1 MPNDSRPD
9 AQRPE
14 QEAVILAHGM
24 WMGGWAMQGLRLLL
38 SRLGYAACAF
48 SYRSLTHGLDEHARR
63 LAARL
68 AEVRQPVVHLVGH
81 SLGGL
86 VILRYLRNYGE
97 QRIGRVVLMGTP
109 ARGCMAGLRIGNMAA
124 AGRVLG
130 ASREIWRTLPET
142 YRPQCELGVLAGSR
156 PWGLGAMLMRLPGTN
171 DGVVRLEETEVA
183 GMRDRIVLP
192 VGHSGM
198 LVSARVA
205 REVACFLERGAFDHG
220 GRGAFDHGGRGANDH
235 DRRGANDHDRRGA
248 NDHDRR
254 GALDHDRRGITEREA
269 GSLCTRGGV

>member
-9 AQRPE
+9 AQRTQ

-38 SRLGYAACAF
+38 SRLGYAASAF
-48 SYRSLTHGLDEHARR
+48 SYRSLAQGLDEHARL
-63 LAARL
+63 LAARM
-68 AEVRQPVVHLVGH
+68 AEVRQPLVHLVGH

-97 QRIGRVVLMGTP
+97 ERIGRIVLMGTP
-109 ARGCMAGLRIGNMAA
+109 ARGCMAGLRVENMAA
-124 AGRVLG
+124 AGRMLG
-130 ASREIWRTLPET
+130 ASREIWRKLPED
-142 YRPQCELGVLAGSR
+142 YRSQCELGVIAGSR
-156 PWGLGAMLMRLPGTN
+156 PWGLGALIMRLPGTN
-171 DGVVRLEETEVA
+171 DGVVRLDETEVA

-205 REVACFLERGAFDHG
+205 REVAVFLERGAFDHG
-220 GRGAFDHGGRGANDH
+220 GRGAFEREGRGAFE
-235 DRRGANDHDRRGA
+235 REGRGAIDHETRSPS
-248 NDHDRR
+248 
-254 GALDHDRRGITEREA
+254 TREA
-269 GSLCTRGGV
+269 A